1 VQNYSVV
8 NSLLKEHDMSKKT
21 GTEQAAILAFIAGA
35 AVAAGAALLFTPKTG
50 REVREKLG
58 EAKEEALEKLK
69 LCVKSTKLGGR
80 KNSTDPLG
88 YDGGDCWI

>member
-1 VQNYSVV
+1 
-8 NSLLKEHDMSKKT
+8 MSKKS
-21 GTEQAAILAFIAGA
+21 EQAALAFIAGA

-69 LCVKSTKLGGR
+69 LYVKKTKGG
-80 KNSTDPLG
+80 KGESLN

>member
-1 VQNYSVV
+1 
-8 NSLLKEHDMSKKT
+8 MSKKS
-21 GTEQAAILAFIAGA
+21 EQAALLAFLAGA
-35 AVAAGAALLFTPKTG
+35 VVAAGAALLFTPKTG

-69 LCVKSTKLGGR
+69 QRVKGAKSRSKGAKG
-80 KNSTDPLG
+80 DPLD

>member
-1 VQNYSVV
+1 
-8 NSLLKEHDMSKKT
+8 MSKKSN
-21 GTEQAAILAFIAGA
+21 EQAAILAFIAGA

-58 EAKEEALEKLK
+58 EAKEDALDKLK
-69 LCVKSTKLGGR
+69 LCVKGAKFRAKGSKG
-80 KNSTDPLG
+80 DPLN

>member
-1 VQNYSVV
+1 
-8 NSLLKEHDMSKKT
+8 MCKKS
-21 GTEQAAILAFIAGA
+21 EQAALLAFLAGA

-58 EAKEEALEKLK
+58 EAKEEALDKLK
-69 LCVKSTKLGGR
+69 SCVQTAKLKRKGGG
-80 KNSTDPLG
+80 NDSLN

>member
-1 VQNYSVV
+1 
-8 NSLLKEHDMSKKT
+8 MSKKS
-21 GTEQAAILAFIAGA
+21 EQAALLAFLAGA
-35 AVAAGAALLFTPKTG
+35 VVAAGAALLFTPKTG

-69 LCVKSTKLGGR
+69 LRVKRAKFKGAKG
-80 KNSTDPLG
+80 DPLD

>member
-1 VQNYSVV
+1 
-8 NSLLKEHDMSKKT
+8 MSNKS
-21 GTEQAAILAFIAGA
+21 GNEQAAAAILAFIAGA

-58 EAKEEALEKLK
+58 EAKDEALSK
-69 LCVKSTKLGGR
+69 VKSYVKGCGS
-80 KNSTDPLG
+80 KSGKQDPLG

>member
-1 VQNYSVV
+1 
-8 NSLLKEHDMSKKT
+8 MSKKS
-21 GTEQAAILAFIAGA
+21 EQAALLAFLAGA
-35 AVAAGAALLFTPKTG
+35 VVAAGAALLFTPKTG

-69 LCVKSTKLGGR
+69 LRVKGAKGKGC
-80 KNSTDPLG
+80 KGDPLD